1 VLNLPFVS
9 QFLHLGPD
17 WPTWTQSVRFSSLFV
32 LALAVPFA
40 HTATAGADEVDS
52 REEYIVGGQPV
63 ARDDMHA
70 TVGLLLLGEDTG
82 PEDLTP
88 YTIPNYLRCS
98 GVLIAPTVVLTAA
111 HCVDKCVDEPLC
123 EDEHGGV
130 FPCEPCEV
138 EPRPSRTVRVVA
150 GLRTVDDVGQA
161 EVVPVREV
169 FVHEEYRAWPNWNLG
184 VGICEPLGGEPSGSW
199 ICEEPGLGTDV
210 HDIAVLILD
219 APVTALEP
227 VALLPTTEVP
237 DLTDGLAQGYGL
249 REPAEGALLP
259 QEVYESLLNETHTPI
274 ERTTEQEIL
283 TGEGP
288 NRSGVCSGDSGGP
301 LYVRV
306 ADDLVVAGV
315 AARFR
320 QDVAGEPCGAGAI
333 HTLAPAY
340 SDWIYEKAPEAILS
354 RLGGGGGCSASR
366 GRISRSVPLLFGM
379 LLLWLCFRT
388 RRRAPVGLAFILLPA
403 SMSGCGTG
411 GAADGS
417 FCNEKHDPSGF
428 FCDPSADLIDLQTAE
443 ALAQPEVPNGAWL
456 WGVRSSGGGRLDPD
470 GRTNSWTFE
479 YYLPERLEPPEAE
492 FWAVTVQ
499 NSEVFFADH
508 WLGSVVCV
516 PTEPINSLDSREVI
530 HDAIRFME
538 SRGTTVSLGD
548 GGNLIMRQAH
558 LCAGDAALRNYVV
571 FRGQAA
577 YYDDT
582 GAMLALDDI
591 PWAIGR

>member
-1 VLNLPFVS
+1 MHLP
-9 QFLHLGPD
+9 
-17 WPTWTQSVRFSSLFV
+17 SLFV
-32 LALAVPFA
+32 LALAIPFA
-40 HTATAGADEVDS
+40 HAATVRADEVDS

-63 ARDDMHA
+63 AASDMHA
-70 TVGLLLLGEDTG
+70 TVGLLVLGEDSGAEEPPPHTM
-82 PEDLTP
+82 PD
-88 YTIPNYLRCS
+88 YLRCS

-111 HCVDKCVDEPLC
+111 HCVDTCVDEPRC
-123 EDEHGGV
+123 ENEVGLP
-130 FPCEPCEV
+130 FPCEPCEA
-138 EPRPSRTVRVVA
+138 EPRPSHTVRVVA
-150 GLRTVDDVGQA
+150 GLRTVDDAWQA

-169 FVHEEYRAWPNWNLG
+169 FLHEEYRAWPNWNLG
-184 VGICEPLGGEPSGSW
+184 LGNCEPRGGEPSGSW

-210 HDIAVLILD
+210 HDIALLILD
-219 APVTALEP
+219 APVTALAP

-259 QEVYESLLNETHTPI
+259 QEVYESLLNETRTPI

-288 NRSGVCSGDSGGP
+288 NRSGVCFGDSGGP

-306 ADDLVVAGV
+306 KSDLVVAGV

-320 QDVAGEPCGAGAI
+320 EDVAGEPCGAGAV

-340 SDWIYEKAPEAILS
+340 SDWIYEKAPEATLS

-388 RRRAPVGLAFILLPA
+388 RRRAPVALAFILLSAP
-403 SMSGCGTG
+403 SSGCGSD
-411 GAADGS
+411 GAGDAS
-417 FCNEKHDPSGF
+417 FCNEKYDPSGF
-428 FCDPSADLIDLQTAE
+428 FCDPGTEIVDLQTAE
-443 ALAQPEVPNGAWL
+443 ILAQAEVPNGAWL
-456 WGVRSSGGGRLDPD
+456 WGVRSSGGGGLNPD
-470 GRTNSWTFE
+470 GRTYSWTFE
-479 YYLPERLEPPEAE
+479 YYLRGRLEPPEAE

-499 NSEVFFADH
+499 HSEAFFADH
-508 WLGSVVCV
+508 WLGSIVCI
-516 PTEPINSLDSREVI
+516 PTEPIAPLDSREVI

-548 GGNLIMRQAH
+548 GGNFIMRQEH
-558 LCAGDAALRNYVV
+558 LCAGDGALRNYVV

-582 GAMLALDDI
+582 GAMLALDDH